1 MDPLQLLQLKMSIKK
16 SILKAIE
23 KYSKQE
29 SIIIKVLDIINNT
42 ENKEMFEQKDN
53 EIEEKYEVIKKEW
66 EEKRQKFEM
75 YKRLRENF
83 SDFDYFASNAMF

>member
-1 MDPLQLLQLKMSIKK
+1 
-16 SILKAIE
+16 
-23 KYSKQE
+23 
-29 SIIIKVLDIINNT
+29 
-42 ENKEMFEQKDN
+42 MFEQKDN

-83 SDFDYFASNAMF
+83 YDFDYFASNAMF

>member
-1 MDPLQLLQLKMSIKK
+1 
-16 SILKAIE
+16 
-23 KYSKQE
+23 
-29 SIIIKVLDIINNT
+29 
-42 ENKEMFEQKDN
+42 MFEQKDS

-83 SDFDYFASNAMF
+83 SDFDYFASNAMFWL